1 MRRYK
6 TTIEEELAKA
16 HAPELTLVFHSKA
29 CTRRGVNKAI
39 DTEYDTGM
47 TMYPTEKDFI
57 RDIGQGI
64 ITFHKNGFIVWG
76 DDRDYHF

>member
-29 CTRRGVNKAI
+29 YTRRGVNDAI
-39 DTEYDTGM
+39 EKEYPNGM
-47 TMYPTEKDFI
+47 KMYPTEDDFI
-57 RDIGQGI
+57 REIGQGI
-64 ITFHKNGFIVWG
+64 LTFHANGFIVWG